1 MSIFRKSAEAFERAV
16 APFERQIYFT
26 CLRMMGNRQ
35 DAEDCAQEAMLKAY
49 RSFGSFRGEAGLGTW
64 LYAIAARC
72 CMDAL
77 RARKADASLD
87 EMREAGWE
95 KEDEAPSP
103 YLRLEAA
110 ERRRALERGIS
121 GLPEEQRL
129 ALVLCDLQ
137 GLSYEEAASAMDC
150 PPGTL
155 RSRLHRARQ
164 SLKKILSGQGELL
177 DETDRLSDE
186 RGKQDD
192 L

>member
-1 MSIFRKSAEAFERAV
+1 MSIFGKSAEAFERAV

-49 RSFGSFRGEAGLGTW
+49 RSFESFRREAGFGTW
-64 LYAIAARC
+64 LYTIAARC

-77 RARKADASLD
+77 RARKTDASLD
-87 EMREAGWE
+87 ALREAGWE
-95 KEDEAPSP
+95 KEDESPSP
-103 YLRLEAA
+103 YLLMEAT
-110 ERRRALERGIS
+110 ERRLALERGIS
-121 GLPEEQRL
+121 RLPDEQRL

-137 GLSYEEAASAMDC
+137 GLSYEEAASAMNC

-164 SLKKILSGQGELL
+164 SLKKILSGERELL
-177 DETDRLSDE
+177 DEADRLSDE